1 MKSHLDNDLDFD
13 YLINLFLANIDDFKN
28 EHFRNSLCVRQLIR
42 IIGIGSKAGTE
53 DPAPEYLSDYLNAFI
68 HLNEAGIEWYQYFQT
83 KFNEVYNLFNKKYLP
98 KKSKSYFKYLPEIN
112 CCELLL
118 LLETDFYLNHRTKY
132 SYIFEKYLFFFGN
145 CIKRAEPHAVC
156 FIDEALFLCLLFKK
170 KYETFEGNIL
180 SLQWE
185 LWMMTLVNRRKYQ
198 LPKKP
203 TINLRLDQANLM
215 NVIHYINHIPSI
227 ESAILYYQEP
237 QHPRVNI
244 FMLLDDVVFI
254 LGFSSNKITINSCM
268 GQILKSALLS
278 REIKKIVHY
287 NPCLGEETSFNM
299 PSKKDEIINFIRK
312 HNKLDPVYPE
322 NFLIK
327 GLTKYFVNIPDI
339 ACQHHSD

>member
-1 MKSHLDNDLDFD
+1 MAENVTVGRGNEKPLKNDYDPYKLEV
-13 YLINLFLANIDDFKN
+13 I
-28 EHFRNSLCVRQLIR
+28 IR
-42 IIGIGSKAGTE
+42 E
-53 DPAPEYLSDYLNAFI
+53 DPTVEEELQNLISDCKI
-68 HLNEAGIEWYQYFQT
+68 T
-83 KFNEVYNLFNKKYLP
+83 VKK
-98 KKSKSYFKYLPEIN
+98 
-112 CCELLL
+112 
-118 LLETDFYLNHRTKY
+118 
-132 SYIFEKYLFFFGN
+132 
-145 CIKRAEPHAVC
+145 
-156 FIDEALFLCLLFKK
+156 
-170 KYETFEGNIL
+170 
-180 SLQWE
+180 WE